1 MEGIEVAAAIEELIV
16 AHHDA
21 FSVELLGEEGSG
33 LPKERI
39 EQLVTQGF
47 LQKNQKDGMK
57 IGSMDVVET
66 AQRISHSMNQTP
78 PEERDEKRKLSLS
91 QWKQI
96 LDKARDQG
104 ARRSTSEAVSMPSPP
119 PTPVTKVS
127 PSGQVTFTRE
137 PVDFTQAEKA
147 SYRQAVNRS
156 GEFARGLGN
165 RIAEGARP
173 RIIEVWDGAQIELEA
188 DPKLR
193 QEMQT
198 VIREKVSQAVVKR
211 QSAKKLASELGNA
224 TKDWARDWNRIART
238 ELQATYN
245 EGTVIES
252 IEIFGDEARVA
263 RIPESDACE
272 HCLRLFLDEENL
284 PIIFQVADLLSRGT
298 NVGRKRDQWQ
308 ATMFPIHPWCRCDTQ
323 IVPPGLRFDKDG
335 LFVPEGE

>member
-1 MEGIEVAAAIEELIV
+1 MEGIEVAAAIEEAIT

-33 LPKERI
+33 LSLERI
-39 EQLVTQGF
+39 NQLVAQGF
-47 LQKNQKDGMK
+47 LRKDQKNGIT
-57 IGSMDVVET
+57 IGDMDIVET
-66 AQRISHSMNQTP
+66 VQRISHAMNAST
-78 PEERDEKRKLSLS
+78 PEERQERRNLSLDK
-91 QWKQI
+91 WKKLIDEVRQ
-96 LDKARDQG
+96 RGMRQG
-104 ARRSTSEAVSMPSPP
+104 GGEPPAMPAPP
-119 PTPVTKVS
+119 PTPVTKVNAAGEVS
-127 PSGQVTFTRE
+127 FMRE
-137 PVDFTQAEKA
+137 PVDYTRAEKA
-147 SYRQAVNRS
+147 AYRQAVNRA

-165 RIAEGARP
+165 RISQDVKQKVV
-173 RIIEVWDGAQIELEA
+173 EVWDGTKIQLEA

-198 VIREKVSQAVVKR
+198 VIREKVSQAVAKR

-224 TKDWARDWNRIART
+224 TEDWARDWGRIART

-245 EGTVIES
+245 EGTVIEA
-252 IEIFGDEARVA
+252 IETFGPGARVA

-298 NVGRKRDQWQ
+298 NVGRKREQWQ

-335 LFVPEGE
+335 LFVPEGD

>member
-1 MEGIEVAAAIEELIV
+1 MEGIEVAAAIEEAITT
-16 AHHDA
+16 HHDA

-33 LPKERI
+33 LPLERI
-39 EQLVTQGF
+39 NQLINQGYLRKEQKTGLTVGT
-47 LQKNQKDGMK
+47 
-57 IGSMDVVET
+57 MDVVET
-66 AQRISHSMNQTP
+66 AQRISHVMNTSTDT
-78 PEERDEKRKLSLS
+78 ERKNRRKLSLDE
-91 QWKQI
+91 WKKLIDLSRQ
-96 LDKARDQG
+96 AG
-104 ARRSTSEAVSMPSPP
+104 ARVGSAETVPLPDPP
-119 PTPVTKVS
+119 PTPTTKIDA
-127 PSGQVTFTRE
+127 SGQLQFVRE
-137 PVDFTQAEKA
+137 PVDYTQAEKA
-147 SYRQAVNRS
+147 SYRQAIKRA

-165 RIAEGARP
+165 RVSQDVKQNIV
-173 RIIEVWDGAQIELEA
+173 EVWDGTKIQLEA

-198 VIREKVSQAVVKR
+198 VIREKVSEAVAKR

-224 TKDWARDWNRIART
+224 TEDWARDWGRIART

-245 EGTVIES
+245 EGTVIEA
-252 IEIFGDEARVA
+252 IEIYGPEARVA

-272 HCLRLFLDEENL
+272 HCLRLFLDEDNL

-298 NVGRKRDQWQ
+298 NVGRKREQWQ